1 MGHFV
6 RNMVPRRGSPRP
18 GSVAA
23 MLRMSHWHTWAALAL
38 AILLIGFVL
47 HQIANRVPAVKR
59 VVTASFGS

>member
-1 MGHFV
+1 
-6 RNMVPRRGSPRP
+6 
-18 GSVAA
+18 